1 MMGVGVGGAME
12 EEEEELAYCLH
23 HLKQLHYNPTQ
34 IYITFKTSNTPR
46 TLGTEKKKE
55 EEKKEEEK
63 KKKQMQ
69 QIFKIRLRYFTY
81 RI

>member
-1 MMGVGVGGAME
+1 MMGVGVGGAKEE

-55 EEKKEEEK
+55 EEKKK
-63 KKKQMQ
+63 KKRRRNKCS
-69 QIFKIRLRYFTY
+69 KYSKY
-81 RI
+81 V

>member
-1 MMGVGVGGAME
+1 MMGVGVGGAKE

-55 EEKKEEEK
+55 EEKKK
-63 KKKQMQ
+63 KKRRRNKCS
-69 QIFKIRLRYFTY
+69 KYSKY
-81 RI
+81 V